1 MAISL
6 INVLYVPDLT
16 VQLIA
21 VRKNWKWNPTRIFK
35 IKKFYW
41 NGRNRCCF
49 GEHDSNGQYVIDF
62 LHLYETVLTSYE
74 TGYENSHRRLC
85 CPSDNLLN
93 DI

>member
-21 VRKNWKWNPTRIFK
+21 VRKNWKWNPALIFK

-41 NGRNRCCF
+41 NGRNLCCF
-49 GEHDSNGQYVIDF
+49 GECDSNGQYVIGF
-62 LHLYETVLTSYE
+62 LPLYETVLTSNV
-74 TGYENSHRRLC
+74 TGCENSHRRLC
-85 CPSDNLLN
+85 CPSDNLLKV
-93 DI
+93 I